1 MECGPGT
8 GPVATCRV
16 FGLHNKRADE
26 EVGLHNKRADEEVI
40 VVDA

>member
-8 GPVATCRV
+8 GPVAIGKV
-16 FGLHNKRADE
+16 FRLHNKRADE
-26 EVGLHNKRADEEVI
+26 EVV

>member
-8 GPVATCRV
+8 GPVATGKV
-16 FGLHNKRADE
+16 FRLHNTRADDHE
-26 EVGLHNKRADEEVI
+26 EVV

>member
-8 GPVATCRV
+8 GPVATSEV
-16 FGLHNKRADE
+16 FGPHNKRADE
-26 EVGLHNKRADEEVI
+26 EVV